1 MGETVIA
8 PNVIDF
14 IAKKVATSTG
24 DARKAL
30 EMAANAV
37 QHKIDQSDDRMSV
50 SADGHLV
57 RMPNV
62 IQANKEEVMNLK
74 DRISGL
80 PAVGKV
86 ILCVL
91 TSYAQV
97 SGAVN
102 TTVGE
107 LKQCVSDCMRQ
118 TGMEDEMVQ
127 MDDFLVLLETLVDSG
142 LLRASRSTTH
152 SSKGNGLNLSQ
163 RTLADVHRQPIRL
176 GIQLDDIEK
185 VLESDLTQTFY
196 QNLRERARSLHLDE

>member
-37 QHKIDQSDDRMSV
+37 QHKIDQSDDLMSV

-91 TSYAQV
+91 TSYAQA

-152 SSKGNGLNLSQ
+152 SRKGNGLNLSQ